1 LQVAIELFPPPD
13 NEVTA
18 AHVLMEVVATANAS
32 RMSKPSSTSAS
43 TIAQT
48 GAGVDEPLD
57 AEAGEPTTTVAVEVK
72 PVQSG
77 LLDLSCE
84 VQHVQAVRVNGHV

>member
-1 LQVAIELFPPPD
+1 MPQILWYRCLQVAIELFPPPD

-18 AHVLMEVVATANAS
+18 AHVLMEIIATANAS
-32 RMSKPSSTSAS
+32 RTLKPSSTSAS

-57 AEAGEPTTTVAVEVK
+57 AEAGEPSTTVAVEVTQM
-72 PVQSG
+72 QSG
-77 LLDLSCE
+77 LWI
-84 VQHVQAVRVNGHV
+84 